1 MYTPKIGI
9 VLSDDE
15 KAEWL
20 AAAKARRLTLSALIR
35 QAVRK
40 EIGQD
45 SPSICPPGHHC
56 EHITNKWQEH
66 DHKCCHCSYVHKGTT
81 ESTEPDWK
89 SMPKRMFEI
98 KAREDLLLDKSP

>member
-40 EIGQD
+40 EIESDNTIPCNAHGTFY
-45 SPSICPPGHHC
+45 
-56 EHITNKWQEH
+56 EHIPTPIELM
-66 DHKCCHCSYVHKGTT
+66 DMCIC
-81 ESTEPDWK
+81 DWAAISIGHSIQK
-89 SMPKRMFEI
+89 TAQRYAAKVRD
-98 KAREDLLLDKSP
+98 A

>member
-1 MYTPKIGI
+1 MKQCRCGDPAINGEWIAGIGYAPSLSAAIAAARKDSSMYTPKIGI

-40 EIGQD
+40 EIENGLRATAV
-45 SPSICPPGHHC
+45 SVI
-56 EHITNKWQEH
+56 
-66 DHKCCHCSYVHKGTT
+66 
-81 ESTEPDWK
+81 
-89 SMPKRMFEI
+89 R
-98 KAREDLLLDKSP
+98 

>member
-40 EIGQD
+40 EIQD
-45 SPSICPPGHHC
+45 GMG
-56 EHITNKWQEH
+56 
-66 DHKCCHCSYVHKGTT
+66 D
-81 ESTEPDWK
+81 
-89 SMPKRMFEI
+89 
-98 KAREDLLLDKSP
+98 